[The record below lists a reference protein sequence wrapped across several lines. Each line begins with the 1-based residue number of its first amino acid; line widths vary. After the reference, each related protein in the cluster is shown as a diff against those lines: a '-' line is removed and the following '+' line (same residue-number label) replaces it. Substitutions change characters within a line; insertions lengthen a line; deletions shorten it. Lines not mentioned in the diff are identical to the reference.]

1 MKINKKVVAGIPCKN
16 EELIIGKNLKA
27 LSTFCYKIII
37 VDDGSTDNTEQI
49 CKSFP
54 KVEFHKRVKKDWRIR
69 DIHWGKISEYF
80 KSGKKDNDYAIMRK
94 FANKKINL
102 QQRIRHH
109 EQCRSEKTLKL
120 KPIKKEWHW
129 NF

>member
-1 MKINKKVVAGIPCKN
+1 
-16 EELIIGKNLKA
+16 
-27 LSTFCYKIII
+27 
-37 VDDGSTDNTEQI
+37 
-49 CKSFP
+49 
-54 KVEFHKRVKKDWRIR
+54 
-69 DIHWGKISEYF
+69 
-80 KSGKKDNDYAIMRK
+80 MRK